1 MSPEADQVGGAL
13 VVVGDRESLGNKG
26 CAWDKIVIDV
36 APLESN
42 LPQDDFLRWM
52 NSPAGERSEEA
63 LDTVWPLL
71 GSLQIDAKGR
81 KFIWP
86 DGKRMCI
93 AHTARRIYKDHAE
106 LGIELIEDKVISWL
120 EMGYAPENY
129 SEQQLDDLEQHV
141 DRWLEYLQRQS
152 RRGKAD

>member
-1 MSPEADQVGGAL
+1 MGKKSW
-13 VVVGDRESLGNKG
+13 
-26 CAWDKIVIDV
+26 AWDKIVIDV
-36 APLESN
+36 AQLESN
-42 LPQDDFLRWM
+42 PPQDDFLQWM

-71 GSLQIDAKGR
+71 DTMPIDPKGR

-86 DGKRMCI
+86 DGERLGI

-106 LGIELIEDKVISWL
+106 LGLELIEDKVISWL
-120 EMGYAPENY
+120 EMGYAPENL
-129 SEQQLDDLEQHV
+129 SEQQLDNLEQLV
-141 DRWLEYLQRQS
+141 DRWLAYHQRQS